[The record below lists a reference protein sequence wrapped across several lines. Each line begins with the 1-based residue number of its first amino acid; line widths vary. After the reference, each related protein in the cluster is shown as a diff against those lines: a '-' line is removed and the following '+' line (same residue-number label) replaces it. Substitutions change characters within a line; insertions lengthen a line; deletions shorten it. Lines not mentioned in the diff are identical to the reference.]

1 MGFCVVTLF
10 WAENYDCISI
20 PVKCISPLTLI
31 RLKQRNRVLLSSA
44 CDDTRCPDSSRL
56 RNFFTSSTHIKH
68 DLTYNAPYSSS
79 R

>member
-44 CDDTRCPDSSRL
+44 CDDTRCPD
-56 RNFFTSSTHIKH
+56 
-68 DLTYNAPYSSS
+68 
-79 R
+79 